1 MKKLSLFYLLPIAIL
16 SFSCANNKKT
26 YTIKEAIAEKYYE
39 IRKKYHDEY
48 KKRHPDSSSE
58 PIKKEHCYPTRY
70 IGHKDNMYVV
80 TFHRP
85 NFREFNINIDNEYRS
100 ETCYFAPGGPWVFK
114 EWELIHFNDAF
125 CDGLIDLD
133 FVKTFDS
140 FQQEHTVDELDE
152 VYIEL

>member
-1 MKKLSLFYLLPIAIL
+1 MRKSLSLLYVLPIAIL

-39 IRKKYHDEY
+39 IRKKDFE
-48 KKRHPDSSSE
+48 KKD
-58 PIKKEHCYPTRY
+58 CYPTKY